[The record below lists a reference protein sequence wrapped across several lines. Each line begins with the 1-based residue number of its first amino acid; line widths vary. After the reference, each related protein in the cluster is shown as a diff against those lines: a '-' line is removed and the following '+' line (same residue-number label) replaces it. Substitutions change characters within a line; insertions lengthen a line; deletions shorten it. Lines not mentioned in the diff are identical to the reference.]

1 MGRLITVLLAAC
13 LSLSAV
19 AADAIKGERK
29 EVFGDITVHYNT
41 FNSTFLTPDIAKAA
55 ELIRSKNQGVIN
67 VSVIKDGKPLIA
79 NVTGTVKD
87 LTSQSVPLN
96 FRQVT
101 ERGRSTTSRSTRWS
115 SRKPAPLKS
124 RCRTATRSTPSTST
138 KNSFPANDEPHATR
152 TGQP

>member
-1 MGRLITVLLAAC
+1 MGRLALLLLTAC
-13 LSLSAV
+13 LSASAL

-29 EVFGDITVHYNT
+29 ETFGDVTVHYNT

-96 FRQVT
+96 FRQIT
-101 ERGRSTTSRSTRWS
+101 EQGAIYYIAQY
-115 SRKPAPLKS
+115 PV
-124 RCRTATRSTPSTST
+124 
-138 KNSFPANDEPHATR
+138 EQQETR
-152 TGQP
+152 TFEIKVQNGDKINTINFNQELFPGE